1 MHPLVS
7 TIEILPSLVS
17 QRFFNIHI
25 QSLQRDLSSKNGSIF
40 GMHSRDAMK
49 EQSSVLDE
57 KFNIIL
63 IALCW
68 YSLLPESRIFEI
80 EVSAPEA
87 AMLALLDH

>member
-1 MHPLVS
+1 
-7 TIEILPSLVS
+7 
-17 QRFFNIHI
+17 
-25 QSLQRDLSSKNGSIF
+25 
-40 GMHSRDAMK
+40 MK